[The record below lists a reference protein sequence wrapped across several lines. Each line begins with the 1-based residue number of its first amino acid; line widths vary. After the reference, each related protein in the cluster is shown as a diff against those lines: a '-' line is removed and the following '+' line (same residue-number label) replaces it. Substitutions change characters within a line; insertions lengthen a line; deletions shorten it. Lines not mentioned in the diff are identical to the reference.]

1 MAKQTKKQNGAATV
15 FMTVVVIFLVLACVG
30 VAVVGY
36 YSKGFQNWE
45 KFGITEN
52 APSDSDAAVSP
63 GEIMQTAFENSENVR
78 LMASPAFSSADGAT
92 VSKTLTATVL
102 PEDAPDKS
110 VDWSVMW
117 VVPISEDAVVTDYVT
132 VTPQSDGSNV
142 ATVTCHQEFEGGVIH
157 VVCTT
162 RVGGFE
168 AICRV
173 SYDGVPE
180 VLRMMYEGE
189 NTTMEELEVL
199 AGQSYSVELQLSNTL
214 GAVGSKY
221 GDYEIVSFR
230 MQGRFNAR
238 KEYIVNGTVQK
249 SEDFVINLEDPSF
262 TLYGDGGI
270 GTGATV
276 TISPSEFA
284 SVTLEGNTIQIQAH
298 YNEQSYSYP
307 SVYPRTGT
315 RVRFV
320 GEYYDPRGGGVPE
333 DCRLV
338 LSVREKVSG
347 LTAMMYIDVI
357 STVTSVSVDSSEIT
371 F

>member
-1 MAKQTKKQNGAATV
+1 
-15 FMTVVVIFLVLACVG
+15 MTVVVIFLVLACVG

-36 YSKGFQNWE
+36 YSEGFQNWE

-189 NTTMEELEVL
+189 NATMEELEVL

-284 SVTLEGNTIQIQAH
+284 SVALEGNTIQIQAH